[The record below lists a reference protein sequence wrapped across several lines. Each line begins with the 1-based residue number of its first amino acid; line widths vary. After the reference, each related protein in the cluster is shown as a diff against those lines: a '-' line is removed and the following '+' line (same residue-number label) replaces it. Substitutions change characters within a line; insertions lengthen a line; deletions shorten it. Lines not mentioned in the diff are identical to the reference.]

1 MDLYITKN
9 GDVIINKLI
18 ITPDANSTTKDILNY
33 IEMIGV
39 NTLLDEYKDLEH
51 YLAVSLIYI
60 AELDKYYLWDETYI

>member
-39 NTLLDEYKDLEH
+39 NTLLDEYKDLEY

>member
-9 GDVIINKLI
+9 GDVIITKLI
-18 ITPDANSTTKDILNY
+18 ITPDANSTTEDILDY
-33 IEMIGV
+33 IDMVGLD
-39 NTLLDEYKDLEH
+39 TLLDKYKDLEY

>member
-18 ITPDANSTTKDILNY
+18 ITPDANSTTEDILNY
-33 IEMIGV
+33 IDMVGLD
-39 NTLLDEYKDLEH
+39 TLLDEYKDLEH

>member
-18 ITPDANSTTKDILNY
+18 ITPDANSTTEDILNY
-33 IEMIGV
+33 IDMVGLD
-39 NTLLDEYKDLEH
+39 TLLDEYKDLEY
-51 YLAVSLIYI
+51 YLVVSLIYI

>member
-9 GDVIINKLI
+9 GDVIITKLI
-18 ITPDANSTTKDILNY
+18 ITPDANSTTEDILDY
-33 IEMIGV
+33 IDMVGLDA
-39 NTLLDEYKDLEH
+39 LLDKNKDLEY

>member
-18 ITPDANSTTKDILNY
+18 ITPDANSTTEDILNY
-33 IEMIGV
+33 IDMVGLD
-39 NTLLDEYKDLEH
+39 TLLDKYKDLEY

>member
-18 ITPDANSTTKDILNY
+18 ITPDANSTTEDILNY
-33 IEMIGV
+33 IDMVGLD
-39 NTLLDEYKDLEH
+39 TLLDEYKDLEY